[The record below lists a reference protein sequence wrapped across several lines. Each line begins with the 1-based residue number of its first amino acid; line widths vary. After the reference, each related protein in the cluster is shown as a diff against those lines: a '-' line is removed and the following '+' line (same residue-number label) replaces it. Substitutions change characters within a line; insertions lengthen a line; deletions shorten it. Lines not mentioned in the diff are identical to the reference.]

1 MILLSLT
8 FIRYGEQICII
19 INVGYVKISIY
30 MILNYPEYKM
40 AQGLEVFL
48 DKSFY
53 QEVGAPSRK
62 SIRN

>member
-1 MILLSLT
+1 
-8 FIRYGEQICII
+8 
-19 INVGYVKISIY
+19 